1 MKLPKQRKSKL
12 KIPYPNVSTTP
23 FQQCLPFSWTTLRG
37 KHCRHPIAPTGVVD
51 TFGPGSLCLTEKK
64 SWLHPWEE
72 KNRRERITKGHKTI
86 QVFLLKCHNICPLE
100 HMTNHY
106 KFLGKQDSYRQEAQT
121 LMYLAW
127 AAEPSSVC
135 QLFLQSKCSDW
146 EDVIFAQFLRSK

>member
-1 MKLPKQRKSKL
+1 MMSL
-12 KIPYPNVSTTP
+12 
-23 FQQCLPFSWTTLRG
+23 
-37 KHCRHPIAPTGVVD
+37 
-51 TFGPGSLCLTEKK
+51 GSLLWRHYVWQQPSTFIPAKAKADIAHARLQSQSLSLGQMVNLDLTWFFVLDWKK
-64 SWLHPWEE
+64 KLWLRPWEE
-72 KNRRERITKGHKTI
+72 KNGRERITKGHKTI

>member
-1 MKLPKQRKSKL
+1 MM
-12 KIPYPNVSTTP
+12 
-23 FQQCLPFSWTTLRG
+23 
-37 KHCRHPIAPTGVVD
+37 
-51 TFGPGSLCLTEKK
+51 SLCSTAAPDCHTGQSKGRYRARAASIPVVVVGPNGQFRPDLVLCAWLKNK
-64 SWLHPWEE
+64 SWLRPWED
-72 KNRRERITKGHKTI
+72 KNGRERITKGHKTI